1 MSERHVD
8 AEGERRL
15 EEAGF
20 LPEESG
26 AHKRRFRD
34 PETGRAMPPGAAL
47 DKAERGEERE
57 LEGAGWERAGV
68 GGETYWRK
76 PDSGRLYPR
85 GAAYDTHSGERSEA
99 Q

>member
-1 MSERHVD
+1 LSERHID

-26 AHKRRFRD
+26 VHKRRFRD
-34 PETGRAMPPGAAL
+34 PETGRAMPPGTAL
-47 DKAERGEERE
+47 DKAELREERE
-57 LEGAGWERAGV
+57 LEGAGWKRAGV

-76 PDSGRLYPR
+76 PDSGYLYPR
-85 GAAYDTHSGERSEA
+85 GAAYDTHKRRDQE
-99 Q
+99 

>member
-1 MSERHVD
+1 LSERHVD

-20 LPEESG
+20 LPDESG

-34 PETGRAMPPGAAL
+34 PDTGRTTPGGTAL
-47 DKAERGEERE
+47 DKVERREEKELGE
-57 LEGAGWERAGV
+57 AGWERADV
-68 GGETYWRK
+68 EGEIYWRK

-85 GAAYDTHSGERSEA
+85 GAAYDVHKKGEDGA
-99 Q
+99 A